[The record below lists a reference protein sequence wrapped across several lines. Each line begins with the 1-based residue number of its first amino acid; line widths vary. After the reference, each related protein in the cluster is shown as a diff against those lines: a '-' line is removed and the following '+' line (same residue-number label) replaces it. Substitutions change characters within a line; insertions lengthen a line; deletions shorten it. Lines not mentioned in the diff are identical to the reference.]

1 MKMIRRISVVG
12 LGLALMIVAWLWWN
26 RPHKVDM
33 SAYAPADT
41 IVYLESNSLMDIAES
56 MVNTD
61 AWKALNPLGVKT
73 GPQRKGYWLR
83 RFSAWT
89 GIGPTQGVI
98 LARAQVAMVMLDLG
112 AREQGETITIK
123 PQAALLIET
132 HTSKVRMKATVEE
145 ALRRFAEQ
153 SYGQPAFKRNN
164 LDSTEILVWTA
175 PASERQIVAAIDGSL
190 VIVGNSEPAVRACLE
205 VRSGTRPSLGNDQE
219 MQQMRLRLAKDGAL
233 AFGFVSSA
241 HAAQLLSLGTPLLF
255 GRSPGGLNFE
265 RLIASSAPKIIGSV
279 GWSSRQFE
287 GGIEDRY
294 LFLLQATIIARL
306 KPLFRAANGRRSAFE
321 VVPENIHAL
330 TMYRFEDPA
339 ATWQGL
345 QSALSSHLDTL
356 SAILFTSFLKSAL
369 LPYGIEDPGTFLRV
383 VGPELITA
391 RFKQDR
397 ERAILIAQIRDEPA
411 LRSILNKTIDR
422 SAQKDELGKTERPA
436 ISDVRSTVNF
446 VNGYV
451 LIGSAEDVRRWSQ
464 VLRQSEV
471 TPTKE
476 FQKMTHFVSSS
487 RPACVVTYTN
497 DSDRVRNFISAIAR
511 AQGKPSIV
519 TEPSEVHST
528 FEDLPFSVTETIL
541 DDQGVD
547 RRTRSS
553 FGQFGTLITLLFP
566 EK

>member
-1 MKMIRRISVVG
+1 M
-12 LGLALMIVAWLWWN
+12 AT
-26 RPHKVDM
+26 
-33 SAYAPADT
+33 YAPADT
-41 IVYLESNSLMDIAES
+41 TVYLESNSLMDVAEN

-73 GPQRKGYWLR
+73 VAQWKGPWLR

-98 LARAQVAMVMLDLG
+98 LARAQVAMVILNLG

-132 HTSKVRMKATVEE
+132 HTSKARMKATVEE

-153 SYGQPAFKRNN
+153 SYGQPAFNRNN
-164 LDSTEILVWTA
+164 FDSTELLVWTA
-175 PASERQIVAAIDGSL
+175 PASDRQIVAAIDGSL
-190 VIVGNSEPAVRACLE
+190 VIVGNSEPVVRACLE
-205 VRSGTRPSLGNDQE
+205 VRSGSRPSLGNDQE
-219 MQQMRLRLAKDGAL
+219 MQKMRLRLGKDGAL

-241 HAAQLLSLGTPLLF
+241 HAAQLLSLGIPLLF
-255 GRSPGGLNFE
+255 GRSPGGMNFE
-265 RLIASSAPKIIGSV
+265 RIIASSAPKIIGSV

-294 LFLLQATIIARL
+294 LFSLQATIIDRL
-306 KPLFRAANGRRSAFE
+306 KPLFQTANARPPTFE
-321 VVPENIHAL
+321 VVPEDIHAL
-330 TMYRFEDPA
+330 TIYRFEDPS
-339 ATWQGL
+339 ATWQGV

-369 LPYGIEDPGTFLRV
+369 LPYGIENPETFLRL
-383 VGPELITA
+383 VGPEIMTA

-397 ERAILIAQIRDEPA
+397 ESAILIAQIRDEPA
-411 LRSILNKTIDR
+411 LRSILNKTIGR
-422 SAQKDELGKTERPA
+422 SPQKDELGKKERPA
-436 ISDVRSTVNF
+436 SSDTRSTVDF

-451 LIGSAEDVRRWSQ
+451 LIGSAEDVRSWSQ
-464 VLRQSEV
+464 VLRRSGE
-471 TPTKE
+471 TPTRE
-476 FQKMTHFVSSS
+476 FRKMTLVIPYAS
-487 RPACVVTYTN
+487 PACVVTYTN

-511 AQGKPSIV
+511 AQGNPLTV
-519 TEPSEVHST
+519 TESSEVQST
-528 FEDLPFSVTETIL
+528 IEDLPFSVTETIL
-541 DDQGVD
+541 DDHGVD
-547 RRTRSS
+547 RRTRSP